1 MTQYKFSIKRTIIS
15 ITLLGEGTVGKTQL
29 CNYFTEKKFE
39 ENDIFTVGFDIKTI
53 EYKLKNDEKIK
64 IKIWDTAGQERFR
77 NMAFQYLNNT
87 NGIIFVYDITNRESF
102 NQLRNWIKNVKNKI
116 NLDEIP
122 FIIFGNKLDLSEQRM
137 VDSEEGKTLAD
148 KLSCSFYETSAKNG
162 TNVDKAFDDIINKV
176 YENKKEEFND
186 KTFFLEKNNK
196 TKKECCKNKEKL
208 KKEDL

>member
-15 ITLLGEGTVGKTQL
+15 ISLLGEGTVGKTQL

-77 NMAFQYLNNT
+77 NMVFQYLNNT

-137 VDSEEGKTLAD
+137 VDSEEGKTFAD

>member
-1 MTQYKFSIKRTIIS
+1 
-15 ITLLGEGTVGKTQL
+15 
-29 CNYFTEKKFE
+29 
-39 ENDIFTVGFDIKTI
+39 
-53 EYKLKNDEKIK
+53 
-64 IKIWDTAGQERFR
+64 
-77 NMAFQYLNNT
+77 MAFQYLNNT

-122 FIIFGNKLDLSEQRM
+122 FIIFGNKLDLSEKRM

-196 TKKECCKNKEKL
+196 TKKNFF
-208 KKEDL
+208 KKRKK